1 MTVKDVLSIIAHFI
15 IGVLLVVIFVAYIF
29 VGCGGVYYMA
39 SLDGPSYG
47 SSGETLDRIDNYA
60 ITATVNDDGSV
71 DMDYQITW
79 TVLSDAEG
87 PLTWVKIGVSNSDVD
102 NIQALSDNIKKASY
116 YNEKGQDFIRIDF
129 NRTYN
134 AGDTLQIHYSYTQYN
149 MFQTDDATV
158 TYEFA
163 PGWFGSIDVTHY
175 MIKWSDE
182 NVQSVSSGYGT
193 TDGYYVWAGSLAA
206 GKKTGITITYS
217 VDAYNFTEHTV
228 SHGLSLSR
236 FYEYLLDKD
245 IPIYTQFAI
254 FMGML
259 LLPVG
264 LGYVFWHFTFR
275 AHYIRELR
283 YWHWSTEEDEYYARG
298 GHSSGHGFHCAG
310 GCACACA
317 CAGGGRAGCSAKD
330 LYGTKLESQR
340 VRARL
345 RAAAGKE

>member
-1 MTVKDVLSIIAHFI
+1 MTVKEILDILRKIALYALVLILF
-15 IGVLLVVIFVAYIF
+15 VMLIFVQSGGLNYIL
-29 VGCGGVYYMA
+29 
-39 SLDGPSYG
+39 SWDDQSYG

-87 PLTWVKIGVSNSDVD
+87 PLTWVKVGVPNSDVD

-116 YNEKGQDFIRIDF
+116 YNENGQDFIRIDF
-129 NRTYN
+129 NRSYN
-134 AGDTLQIHYSYTQYN
+134 AGDTLQIHYSCTQYN
-149 MFQTDDATV
+149 MFQSNGATV
-158 TYEFA
+158 KYEFM

-193 TDGYYVWAGSLAA
+193 ADGYYVWAGSLAA

-245 IPIYTQFAI
+245 IPIYTAAFIGILFLSLSGALVWYFLI
-254 FMGML
+254 RSI
-259 LLPVG
+259 
-264 LGYVFWHFTFR
+264 YV
-275 AHYIRELR
+275 REGR
-283 YWHWSTEEDEYYARG
+283 YFYGSIERDDYSG
-298 GHSSGHGFHCAG
+298 GSGHGFHCAG
-310 GCACACA
+310 GGGCACACACA

-345 RAAAGKE
+345 RAAAGKK

>member
-1 MTVKDVLSIIAHFI
+1 MTVKEILDILRKIALYALVLILF
-15 IGVLLVVIFVAYIF
+15 VMLIFVQSGGLNYIL
-29 VGCGGVYYMA
+29 
-39 SLDGPSYG
+39 SWDDQSYG

-87 PLTWVKIGVSNSDVD
+87 PLTWVKVGVPNSDVD

-116 YNEKGQDFIRIDF
+116 YNENGQDFIRIDF
-129 NRTYN
+129 NRSYN
-134 AGDTLQIHYSYTQYN
+134 AGDTLQIHYSCTQYN
-149 MFQTDDATV
+149 MFQSNGATV
-158 TYEFA
+158 KYEFM

-182 NVQSVSSGYGT
+182 NVQSVSSGYA
-193 TDGYYVWAGSLAA
+193 DGYYVWAGSLAA

-245 IPIYTQFAI
+245 IPIYTAVFIGILFLSLSGALVWYFLI
-254 FMGML
+254 RSI
-259 LLPVG
+259 
-264 LGYVFWHFTFR
+264 YV
-275 AHYIRELR
+275 REGR
-283 YWHWSTEEDEYYARG
+283 Y
-298 GHSSGHGFHCAG
+298 F
-310 GCACACA
+310 
-317 CAGGGRAGCSAKD
+317 
-330 LYGTKLESQR
+330 YGSI
-340 VRARL
+340 
-345 RAAAGKE
+345 